1 MLISLHI
8 QTGQVDLTLA
18 QFEQM
23 NARDIVSWN
32 TMITGYNKHVF
43 DILALN
49 MFSKMLEE
57 SSLEPDRYTLASGL
71 SACANLGELNVGK
84 QIHAR
89 LIITEFDMSGSVGN
103 SLICMYS
110 QCAELN
116 LTFTELPETPN
127 GTPRSAPGGVDIVRK
142 ILEDNRKSSVNVI
155 AFTAL
160 LDGYIKL
167 GDISAARKI
176 FDSLKD
182 RDVVLWTT
190 MIVGYVQNGLNDDAM
205 ELFRLMVK
213 EGPDGIIIL

>member
-32 TMITGYNKHVF
+32 TMITGYNKHAF

-57 SSLEPDRYTLASGL
+57 SSLKPDRYTLASGL

-89 LIITEFDMSGSVGN
+89 LIITEFDMSGAVGN
-103 SLICMYS
+103 SLI
-110 QCAELN
+110 
-116 LTFTELPETPN
+116 
-127 GTPRSAPGGVDIVRK
+127 
-142 ILEDNRKSSVNVI
+142 
-155 AFTAL
+155 
-160 LDGYIKL
+160 
-167 GDISAARKI
+167 
-176 FDSLKD
+176 
-182 RDVVLWTT
+182 
-190 MIVGYVQNGLNDDAM
+190 
-205 ELFRLMVK
+205 
-213 EGPDGIIIL
+213 